1 MMKPALLFCLNLIA
15 ITAFSQTNGK
25 QFAFN
30 KQIKISHSE
39 IDSQYKRFT
48 PTVRDLQLADSI
60 SKIHIKKNHAKY
72 PWTAEITDYNS
83 YYHQYVGYLNG
94 KQEKI
99 IFVNSFCSVVQDWK
113 TQLVQTSG
121 GGSCYFNIKVD
132 LSTRKAYNL
141 NVNSP

>member
-1 MMKPALLFCLNLIA
+1 MMRPALLLCLSLIA
-15 ITAFSQTNGK
+15 ITAFSQANEK

-30 KQIKISHSE
+30 KQIKIEHSE
-39 IDSQYKRFT
+39 VDNQYKRFT
-48 PTVRDLQLADSI
+48 PTARELQLADSI
-60 SKIHIKKNHAKY
+60 SKIHIKKNRAKY
-72 PWTAEITDYNS
+72 PWADEIIDYNS

-99 IFVNSFCSVVQDWK
+99 IFVNSFCSPAEDWK